1 MNICYMGGGACL
13 QGGTARGGYVTEEGK
28 GLTASGDGQDGMK

>member
-1 MNICYMGGGACL
+1 MGGGHTCL
-13 QGGTARGGYVTEEGK
+13 QGGSARGEYVTEEGK